1 MRAAVVWSSVGAIA
15 AAVLLFWWFSRP
27 AVAPGPA
34 PETASRMPAVAAA
47 PPAVADPQRATPAA
61 DADAEPDPSEGVFDD
76 SAMAWSNVDLDEV
89 RAALPDNSY
98 WERSAPTTDPEL
110 LRRREEERAYWEE
123 QYGKVLSNTASEG
136 QVRDYYAHRQQLS
149 TDAIEF
155 SSYLLDQYG
164 DVLPQRDVGMLM
176 LAQKLHLARLEEL
189 PRNLSDSLA
198 GLEEHERARQ
208 AWLEQQ
214 KLFEGDGPGTP
225 KGD

>member
-1 MRAAVVWSSVGAIA
+1 MRRAVLGSSIAAIA
-15 AAVLLFWWFSRP
+15 AAIALFWWFSRP
-27 AVAPGPA
+27 EVGPGPGPHA
-34 PETASRMPAVAAA
+34 PDPTGPPVAAA
-47 PPAVADPQRATPAA
+47 PVAADPQPPAPA
-61 DADAEPDPSEGVFDD
+61 EADAEPDPSEGMFDA

-123 QYGKVLSNTASEG
+123 QYGKVLSNTASEEE
-136 QVRDYYAHRQQLS
+136 VRAYYAHRQQLS

-164 DVLPQRDVGMLM
+164 DVLPERDVGMLM

-189 PRNLSDSLA
+189 PRE
-198 GLEEHERARQ
+198 LEDARGRSAEHERQRLE
-208 AWLEQQ
+208 WLEQQ
-214 KLFEGDGPGTP
+214 KLFGEGGTGSP